1 MNTMLIWGYDD
12 RMQKLS
18 PAGSHYCS
26 ACQGERSFSHFLAYR
41 RNHLWFLFSFV
52 TDRHYYRLCDDC
64 HEGFEL
70 EPRIVEPELPAHPIP
85 FYTRHS
91 WIALAALILLAVLW
105 SLRDSPPPAS
115 SNPPNPSSPDRT
127 AIST

>member
-1 MNTMLIWGYDD
+1 MLVWGYDD
-12 RMQKLS
+12 RMQELS
-18 PAGSHYCS
+18 PAGTHYCS
-26 ACQGERSFSHFLAYR
+26 TCAGERSFTHFLGYR

-70 EPRIVEPELPAHPIP
+70 EARVVKPALPAHPIP
-85 FYTRHS
+85 FYTRYS
-91 WIALAALILLAVLW
+91 WVALAALIFLVVVWA
-105 SLRDSPPPAS
+105 LRDSPPPSAP
-115 SNPPNPSSPDRT
+115 SNPSTPSSPDRT